1 MFERFTDK
9 GRKIII
15 LAREEAER
23 HQNDYLGTEHLVLA
37 ILRESDGIALM
48 ILKKMGLSTEQIRL
62 EIERN
67 LPGGGTTMTF
77 GEIPFSPRVKK
88 VIEYGVEEA
97 RLLGHNHIGSE
108 HLLLGLLRE
117 EEGIGGKILRSLGA
131 NLLTARQLTVTFLRK
146 SAPRERDR
154 KSNTP
159 ALDEFGRD
167 LTQMAQ
173 EGQLDPVIGRADE
186 IERVLQILSR
196 RTKNNPVLIG
206 ESGVGKT
213 AIVEGL
219 AQRIVQSEVPDNLLS
234 RRVIA
239 LDLGSLVAGTK
250 YRGQFEERLK
260 VVMKEIVQAGNI
272 IIFIDELHTLVGAG
286 AAEGSIDASN
296 MLKPAL
302 SRGEIQ
308 CIGATTLD
316 EYRKH
321 IEKDGALKRRFQP
334 IYVQPPSLDE
344 TVRIIQ
350 GLRDR
355 YEEHHGV
362 EITEDAIVEAVKLSD
377 RYITDRFLPDKA
389 IDLIDETGSRA
400 KLQTYALPSELKAME
415 QELKK
420 VSRDKELAIS
430 MQNFEEAVR
439 HREEEERLRK
449 LLEESK
455 REWKKNQEKQKPTI
469 GKEDVAY
476 VVSKMT
482 GIPLFKL
489 EEEESNKLLRM
500 EEFLHKRV
508 VGQNEAISAVCR
520 AIRRSRAGLKE
531 AKKPIGSFIFLG
543 PTGVGKT
550 ELARTLAE
558 FLFNTEDA
566 LIRIDMSEYQE
577 KFTSSRLFGAPP
589 GYVGYEEGGQLTER
603 VRRRPYS
610 VVLFDE
616 IEKAH
621 PDVFN
626 LLLQVLDDGVLTDS
640 LGRKVDFKN
649 TVVIMT
655 SNIGTKMIQKG
666 VSLGFQS
673 TDAEQDRHKKEE
685 VLGELRRQFSPEF
698 LNRIDEIVV
707 FHQLDKTH
715 LTSILDILLRELNLR
730 LVDKGVE
737 IEVEDEVKAW
747 LIKEG
752 YEPLYGARPMR
763 RTIQRAIGD
772 PLSEEMIKG
781 RFKESRKIKVVLRDG
796 APTFIEQDSNKRV
809 THHCATLVSM
819 RTRVALFFACKLDD
833 VHNRFSPRSHTRH
846 RNILRR
852 NRCGGD
858 RCGWIRSLKYRGFT
872 ACRPR
877 ALWWCRAGTR
887 LSRPY

>member
-37 ILRESDGIALM
+37 ILRETDGIALM

-154 KSNTP
+154 KSNPP

-167 LTQMAQ
+167 LTQLAQ

-186 IERVLQILSR
+186 IERILQIPSR
-196 RTKNNPVLIG
+196 RSKNNPVLIG

-219 AQRIVQSEVPDNLLS
+219 AQRIIASEVPDNLLS

-334 IYVQPPSLDE
+334 IHVQPPSTDE

-362 EITEDAIVEAVKLSD
+362 EITEDAIVEAVKLAD

-400 KLQTYALPSELKAME
+400 KLQTYALPTELKALE

-420 VSRDKELAIS
+420 ISRDKELAIS

-449 LLEESK
+449 LLDESK
-455 REWKKNQEKQKPTI
+455 REWKKNQEKHKPTI
-469 GKEDVAY
+469 GKEEVAY

-508 VGQNEAISAVCR
+508 IGQNEAISAVAR

-558 FLFNTEDA
+558 FLFNSEDA

-589 GYVGYEEGGQLTER
+589 GYVGYEEGGQLTEK

-626 LLLQVLDDGVLTDS
+626 VLLQVLDDGVLTDS

-655 SNIGTKMIQKG
+655 SNIGTKLIQKG
-666 VSLGFQS
+666 VSLGFQN
-673 TDAEQDRHKKEE
+673 DEKGGQALRKKDE
-685 VLGELRRQFSPEF
+685 VMGELKRSFSPEF
-698 LNRIDEIVV
+698 LNRIDEIVI
-707 FHQLDKTH
+707 FHSLEKEH
-715 LTSILDILLRELNLR
+715 LIHILDILLHELNLR
-730 LVDKGVE
+730 LIDKSVS
-737 IEVEDEVKAW
+737 IEVDDEVKQW

-763 RTIQRAIGD
+763 RIIQRAIGD
-772 PLSEEMIKG
+772 PLSEELIKG
-781 RFKESRKIKVVLRDG
+781 RFKENRKIKVVLRDG
-796 APTFIEQDSNKRV
+796 APAFIEQE
-809 THHCATLVSM
+809 AM
-819 RTRVALFFACKLDD
+819 
-833 VHNRFSPRSHTRH
+833 
-846 RNILRR
+846 
-852 NRCGGD
+852 
-858 RCGWIRSLKYRGFT
+858 
-872 ACRPR
+872 
-877 ALWWCRAGTR
+877 AGV
-887 LSRPY
+887 

>member
-167 LTQMAQ
+167 LTQLAQ

-196 RTKNNPVLIG
+196 RSKNNPVLIG

-334 IYVQPPSLDE
+334 IHVQPPNLDE

-362 EITEDAIVEAVKLSD
+362 EITEDAIIEAVKLSD

-420 VSRDKELAIS
+420 VSREKELSIS

-449 LLEESK
+449 LLDESK
-455 REWKKNQEKQKPTI
+455 REWKKNQEKNKPVI

-482 GIPLFKL
+482 GSPLFKL

-508 VGQNEAISAVCR
+508 VGQNEAISAVAR

-531 AKKPIGSFIFLG
+531 ARKPIGSFIFLG

-558 FLFNTEDA
+558 FLFNSEDA
-566 LIRIDMSEYQE
+566 LIRVDMSEYQE

-589 GYVGYEEGGQLTER
+589 GYVGYEEGGQLTEK

-626 LLLQVLDDGVLTDS
+626 VLLQVLDDGVLTDS

-673 TDAEQDRHKKEE
+673 TESEAARRKKEE
-685 VLGELRRQFSPEF
+685 VLGELRKSFSPEF
-698 LNRIDEIVV
+698 LNRIDEIVI
-707 FHQLDKTH
+707 FHQLEKEQ
-715 LTSILDILLRELNLR
+715 LYSILDILLRELNLR
-730 LVDKGVE
+730 LLDKGIE
-737 IEVEDEVKAW
+737 IEVDDEVKQW

-763 RTIQRAIGD
+763 RAIQRAIGD
-772 PLSEEMIKG
+772 PLSDELIRG
-781 RFKESRKIKVVLRDG
+781 RFKESRKVKVVLRDG
-796 APTFIEQDSNKRV
+796 APTFIEQE
-809 THHCATLVSM
+809 
-819 RTRVALFFACKLDD
+819 AL
-833 VHNRFSPRSHTRH
+833 
-846 RNILRR
+846 
-852 NRCGGD
+852 
-858 RCGWIRSLKYRGFT
+858 
-872 ACRPR
+872 
-877 ALWWCRAGTR
+877 AGV
-887 LSRPY
+887 

>member
-37 ILRESDGIALM
+37 VLREGDGIALSV
-48 ILKKMGLSTEQIRL
+48 LKKMGLSAEQVKL

-67 LPGGGTTMTF
+67 LPGGSNTMTF
-77 GEIPFSPRVKK
+77 GEIPFTPRVKK
-88 VIEYGVEEA
+88 VIEYAVEEA
-97 RLLGHNHIGSE
+97 RLLGHSYIGSE

-131 NLLTARQLTVTFLRK
+131 NLLTARQLTVNLLKK
-146 SAPRERDR
+146 SAPREKDK

-167 LTQMAQ
+167 LTQLAT
-173 EGQLDPVIGRADE
+173 ENGLDPVIGRGDE
-186 IERVLQILSR
+186 IERVLQILTR

-219 AQRIVQSEVPDNLLS
+219 AQRIVASEVPDNLLN

-260 VVMKEIVQAGNI
+260 VVMKEIVQAGNV

-302 SRGEIQ
+302 ARGEIQ

-316 EYRKH
+316 EYRKY
-321 IEKDGALKRRFQP
+321 IERDGALKRRFQP
-334 IYVQPPSLDE
+334 IYVQPPTVDE
-344 TVRIIQ
+344 TVRIIK

-355 YEEHHGV
+355 YEDHHGV
-362 EITEDAIVEAVKLSD
+362 EITETAISEAVRLSD
-377 RYITDRFLPDKA
+377 RYISDRFLPDKA
-389 IDLIDETGSRA
+389 IDVIDEAGSRA
-400 KLQTYALPSELKAME
+400 KLQSYSLPEELKAME

-420 VSRDKELAIS
+420 VSREKELSIKI
-430 MQNFEEAVR
+430 QNFEEAVKM
-439 HREEEERLRK
+439 REEEERLKK

-455 REWKKNQEKQKPTI
+455 REWKSTQEKHKPTI
-469 GKEDVAY
+469 DKEEVAY

-482 GIPLFKL
+482 GIPLYKL
-489 EEEESNKLLRM
+489 EEEESKKLIHM
-500 EEFLHKRV
+500 EQGLHERV
-508 VGQNEAISAVCR
+508 VGQDEAIGAVSR
-520 AIRRSRAGLKE
+520 AIRRARAGLKGE
-531 AKKPIGSFIFLG
+531 KRPVGSFIFLG

-550 ELARTLAE
+550 ELAKALAE
-558 FLFNTEDA
+558 FLFDDEEA
-566 LIRIDMSEYQE
+566 LIRIDMSEYME
-577 KFTSSRLFGAPP
+577 KFSSSRLMGAPP
-589 GYVGYEEGGQLTER
+589 GYVGYEEGGQLTEK

-621 PDVFN
+621 PDLFN
-626 LLLQVLDDGVLTDS
+626 VLLQVLDDGCLTDS

-649 TVVIMT
+649 TVLIMT
-655 SNIGTKMIQKG
+655 SNIGARLIDKG
-666 VSLGFQS
+666 ISLGFQKG
-673 TDAEQDRHKKEE
+673 DEGDRIQKMKEDI
-685 VLGELRRQFSPEF
+685 LGELKRTFNPEF
-698 LNRIDEIVV
+698 LNRIDDIVV
-707 FHQLDKTH
+707 FHPLDQNHLSQIIDNLIRDLNRRLADRGVQL
-715 LTSILDILLRELNLR
+715 
-730 LVDKGVE
+730 E
-737 IEVEDEVKAW
+737 ITGDVKNW

-752 YEPLYGARPMR
+752 YQPAYGARPMR
-763 RTIQRAIGD
+763 RAIQKNIED
-772 PLSEEMIKG
+772 PLSEELIKG
-781 RFKESRKIKVVLRDG
+781 RFKDIKRVKVVLRDNI
-796 APTFIEQDSNKRV
+796 PTLMEEE
-809 THHCATLVSM
+809 
-819 RTRVALFFACKLDD
+819 AL
-833 VHNRFSPRSHTRH
+833 
-846 RNILRR
+846 
-852 NRCGGD
+852 
-858 RCGWIRSLKYRGFT
+858 
-872 ACRPR
+872 
-877 ALWWCRAGTR
+877 AGV
-887 LSRPY
+887 

>member
-167 LTQMAQ
+167 LTQLAQ

-196 RTKNNPVLIG
+196 RSKNNPVLIG

-334 IYVQPPSLDE
+334 IHVQPPNLDE

-362 EITEDAIVEAVKLSD
+362 EITEDAIIEAVKLSD

-420 VSRDKELAIS
+420 VSREKELSIS

-449 LLEESK
+449 LLDESK
-455 REWKKNQEKQKPTI
+455 REWKKNQEKSKPVI

-508 VGQNEAISAVCR
+508 VGQNEAISAVAR

-531 AKKPIGSFIFLG
+531 ARKPIGSFIFLG

-558 FLFNTEDA
+558 FLFNSEDA
-566 LIRIDMSEYQE
+566 LIRVDMSEYQE

-589 GYVGYEEGGQLTER
+589 GYVGYEEGGQLTEK

-626 LLLQVLDDGVLTDS
+626 VLLQVLDDGVLTDS

-673 TDAEQDRHKKEE
+673 TEGEAARRKKEE
-685 VLGELRRQFSPEF
+685 VLGELRKAFSPEF
-698 LNRIDEIVV
+698 LNRIDEIVI
-707 FHQLDKTH
+707 FHQLEKEQ
-715 LTSILDILLRELNLR
+715 LYSILDILLHELNLR
-730 LVDKGVE
+730 LMDKGIE
-737 IEVEDEVKAW
+737 IEVDDEVKQW

-763 RTIQRAIGD
+763 RAIQRAIGD
-772 PLSEEMIKG
+772 PLSDELIRG
-781 RFKESRKIKVVLRDG
+781 RFKESRKVKVVLRDG
-796 APTFIEQDSNKRV
+796 APTFIEQE
-809 THHCATLVSM
+809 AM
-819 RTRVALFFACKLDD
+819 
-833 VHNRFSPRSHTRH
+833 
-846 RNILRR
+846 
-852 NRCGGD
+852 
-858 RCGWIRSLKYRGFT
+858 
-872 ACRPR
+872 
-877 ALWWCRAGTR
+877 AGV
-887 LSRPY
+887 

>member
-131 NLLTARQLTVTFLRK
+131 HLLTARQLTVTFLRK

-167 LTQMAQ
+167 LTQLAQ
-173 EGQLDPVIGRADE
+173 EGQLDPVIGRMDE

-219 AQRIVQSEVPDNLLS
+219 AQRIVASEVPDNLLS

-286 AAEGSIDASN
+286 AAEGSIDTSN

-334 IYVQPPSLDE
+334 IYVQPPSVEE

-400 KLQTYALPSELKAME
+400 KLQTYALPSELKALE

-420 VSRDKELAIS
+420 ISREKELAIS
-430 MQNFEEAVR
+430 MQNFEEA
-439 HREEEERLRK
+439 
-449 LLEESK
+449 K
-455 REWKKNQEKQKPTI
+455 REWKKNQEKHKPTI
-469 GKEDVAY
+469 GKEEVAY

-621 PDVFN
+621 
-626 LLLQVLDDGVLTDS
+626 
-640 LGRKVDFKN
+640 
-649 TVVIMT
+649 
-655 SNIGTKMIQKG
+655 
-666 VSLGFQS
+666 
-673 TDAEQDRHKKEE
+673 
-685 VLGELRRQFSPEF
+685 
-698 LNRIDEIVV
+698 
-707 FHQLDKTH
+707 
-715 LTSILDILLRELNLR
+715 
-730 LVDKGVE
+730 
-737 IEVEDEVKAW
+737 
-747 LIKEG
+747 
-752 YEPLYGARPMR
+752 
-763 RTIQRAIGD
+763 
-772 PLSEEMIKG
+772 
-781 RFKESRKIKVVLRDG
+781 
-796 APTFIEQDSNKRV
+796 
-809 THHCATLVSM
+809 
-819 RTRVALFFACKLDD
+819 
-833 VHNRFSPRSHTRH
+833 
-846 RNILRR
+846 
-852 NRCGGD
+852 
-858 RCGWIRSLKYRGFT
+858 
-872 ACRPR
+872 
-877 ALWWCRAGTR
+877 
-887 LSRPY
+887 

>member
-37 ILRESDGIALM
+37 ILRETDGIALM

-167 LTQMAQ
+167 LTQLAQ

-196 RTKNNPVLIG
+196 RSKNNPVLIG

-219 AQRIVQSEVPDNLLS
+219 AQRIIASEVPDNLLS

-334 IYVQPPSLDE
+334 IHVQPPSTDE

-350 GLRDR
+350 GLRER
-355 YEEHHGV
+355 YAERHGV
-362 EITEDAIVEAVKLSD
+362 EITEDAIVEAVKLAD

-400 KLQTYALPSELKAME
+400 KLQTYALPTELKALE

-420 VSRDKELAIS
+420 ISRDKELAIS

-449 LLEESK
+449 LLDESK
-455 REWKKNQEKQKPTI
+455 REWKKNQEKHKPTI
-469 GKEDVAY
+469 GKEEVAY

-508 VGQNEAISAVCR
+508 IGQNEAISAVAR

-558 FLFNTEDA
+558 FLFNSEDA

-589 GYVGYEEGGQLTER
+589 GYVGYEEGGQLTEK

-626 LLLQVLDDGVLTDS
+626 VLLQVLDDGVLTDS

-666 VSLGFQS
+666 VSLGFQN
-673 TDAEQDRHKKEE
+673 DEKGGQALRRKED
-685 VLGELRRQFSPEF
+685 VMGELKRSFSPEF
-698 LNRIDEIVV
+698 LNRIDEIVI
-707 FHQLDKTH
+707 FHSLEKEH
-715 LTSILDILLRELNLR
+715 LIHILDILLHELNLR
-730 LVDKGVE
+730 LIDKSVS
-737 IEVEDEVKAW
+737 IEVDDEVKQW

-763 RTIQRAIGD
+763 RIIQRAIGD
-772 PLSEEMIKG
+772 PLSEELIKG
-781 RFKESRKIKVVLRDG
+781 RFKENRKIKVVLRDG
-796 APTFIEQDSNKRV
+796 APAFIEQE
-809 THHCATLVSM
+809 AM
-819 RTRVALFFACKLDD
+819 
-833 VHNRFSPRSHTRH
+833 
-846 RNILRR
+846 
-852 NRCGGD
+852 
-858 RCGWIRSLKYRGFT
+858 
-872 ACRPR
+872 
-877 ALWWCRAGTR
+877 AGV
-887 LSRPY
+887 

>member
-334 IYVQPPSLDE
+334 IHVQPPSMDE
-344 TVRIIQ
+344 AVLIIQ

-362 EITEDAIVEAVKLSD
+362 EISGDAIVEAVKLSD

-449 LLEESK
+449 LLDESK
-455 REWKKNQEKQKPTI
+455 REWKKSQEKNKPTI

-489 EEEESNKLLRM
+489 EEEESNKLLHM
-500 EEFLHKRV
+500 EDFLHKRV
-508 VGQNEAISAVCR
+508 IGQNEAISAVSR
-520 AIRRSRAGLKE
+520 AIRRSRAGLKD
-531 AKKPIGSFIFLG
+531 AKKPIGSFIFMG

-550 ELARTLAE
+550 ELARTVAE
-558 FLFNTEDA
+558 FLFNSEDA
-566 LIRIDMSEYQE
+566 LIRVDMSEYQE

-589 GYVGYEEGGQLTER
+589 GYVGYEEGGQLTEK

-626 LLLQVLDDGVLTDS
+626 VLLQVLDDGVLTDS

-649 TVVIMT
+649 TVIIMT

-673 TDAEQDRHKKEE
+673 TEGEQARRKKDE
-685 VLGELRRQFSPEF
+685 VMGELRRSFSPEF
-698 LNRIDEIVV
+698 LNRIDEVV
-707 FHQLDKTH
+707 IFHQLEKEQ
-715 LTSILDILLRELNLR
+715 LYIILDILVRELNSR
-730 LVDKGVE
+730 LVEKGVE
-737 IEVEDEVKAW
+737 IELDDEVKQW

-772 PLSEEMIKG
+772 PLSDDLIRG
-781 RFKESRKIKVVLRDG
+781 RFKDSRKIKVVLRDG
-796 APTFIEQDSNKRV
+796 APTFIEQETMASV
-809 THHCATLVSM
+809 
-819 RTRVALFFACKLDD
+819 
-833 VHNRFSPRSHTRH
+833 
-846 RNILRR
+846 
-852 NRCGGD
+852 
-858 RCGWIRSLKYRGFT
+858 
-872 ACRPR
+872 
-877 ALWWCRAGTR
+877 
-887 LSRPY
+887 

>member
-48 ILKKMGLSTEQIRL
+48 IIKKMGLSSEQIRL

-88 VIEYGVEEA
+88 VIEYAVEEA

-173 EGQLDPVIGRADE
+173 EGQLDPVIGRSDE

-219 AQRIVQSEVPDNLLS
+219 AQRIVASEVPDNLLS

-260 VVMKEIVQAGNI
+260 VVMKEIVQAGNV

-334 IYVQPPSLDE
+334 IYVQPPSIDE
-344 TVRIIQ
+344 TIRIIQ

-362 EITEDAIVEAVKLSD
+362 EITEEAIVEAVKLSD

-400 KLQTYALPSELKAME
+400 KLQTYALPSELKALE

-420 VSRDKELAIS
+420 VAREKELAIS
-430 MQNFEEAVR
+430 LQNFEEAVKY
-439 HREEEERLRK
+439 REEEERLRK
-449 LLEESK
+449 LLDESK
-455 REWKKNQEKQKPTI
+455 REWKKNQEKNKPVI
-469 GKEDVAY
+469 GKEDVSY

-489 EEEESNKLLRM
+489 EEEESQKLLHM
-500 EEFLHKRV
+500 EDFLHKRV
-508 VGQNEAISAVCR
+508 VGQDEAISAVCR

-531 AKKPIGSFIFLG
+531 TKKPIGSFIFLG

-550 ELARTLAE
+550 ELARALAE

-621 PDVFN
+621 PDIFN
-626 LLLQVLDDGVLTDS
+626 ILLQVLDDGVLTDS

-649 TVVIMT
+649 TLVIMT
-655 SNIGTKMIQKG
+655 SNLGTKLIQKG
-666 VSLGFQS
+666 VSLGFQKADS
-673 TDAEQDRHKKEE
+673 SERDRRVKDD
-685 VLGELRRQFSPEF
+685 VLAELRRNFSPEF

-707 FHQLDKTH
+707 FHPLEKEH
-715 LTSILDILLRELNLR
+715 LLSIVDILLKELNAR
-730 LVDKGVE
+730 LLEKGVQLDVDE
-737 IEVEDEVKAW
+737 EVKLW
-747 LIKEG
+747 LLTEG
-752 YEPLYGARPMR
+752 YQPLYGARPMR
-763 RTIQRAIGD
+763 RMLQKAIGD
-772 PLSEEMIKG
+772 PLSEELIRG
-781 RFKESRKIKVVLRDG
+781 RFKDARRIKVVLRDG
-796 APTFIEQDSNKRV
+796 LPGFIEQE
-809 THHCATLVSM
+809 AM
-819 RTRVALFFACKLDD
+819 
-833 VHNRFSPRSHTRH
+833 
-846 RNILRR
+846 
-852 NRCGGD
+852 
-858 RCGWIRSLKYRGFT
+858 
-872 ACRPR
+872 
-877 ALWWCRAGTR
+877 AGV
-887 LSRPY
+887 

>member
-167 LTQMAQ
+167 LTQLAQ

-196 RTKNNPVLIG
+196 RSKNNPVLIG

-334 IYVQPPSLDE
+334 IHVQPPSIDE
-344 TVRIIQ
+344 TIQIIH

-420 VSRDKELAIS
+420 VSREKELSIS

-449 LLEESK
+449 LLDESK
-455 REWKKNQEKQKPTI
+455 REWKKNQEKNKPVI

-508 VGQNEAISAVCR
+508 IGQNEAISAVAR

-531 AKKPIGSFIFLG
+531 TKKPIGSFIFMG

-558 FLFNTEDA
+558 FLFNSEDA
-566 LIRIDMSEYQE
+566 LIRVDMSEYQE

-589 GYVGYEEGGQLTER
+589 GYVGYEEGGQLTEK

-626 LLLQVLDDGVLTDS
+626 VLLQVLDDGVLTDS

-655 SNIGTKMIQKG
+655 SNIGTKNIQKG

-673 TDAEQDRHKKEE
+673 TEGEAARRKKEE
-685 VLGELRRQFSPEF
+685 VIGELRKSFSPEF
-698 LNRIDEIVV
+698 LNRIDEIVI
-707 FHQLDKTH
+707 FHQLEKEQ
-715 LTSILDILLRELNLR
+715 LYSILDILIRELNLR
-730 LVDKGVE
+730 LLEKGIE
-737 IEVEDEVKAW
+737 IEVDDAVKQW

-763 RTIQRAIGD
+763 RAIQRAIGD
-772 PLSEEMIKG
+772 PLSDELIRG
-781 RFKESRKIKVVLRDG
+781 RFKDSRKVKVVLRDG
-796 APTFIEQDSNKRV
+796 APAFVEQE
-809 THHCATLVSM
+809 AM
-819 RTRVALFFACKLDD
+819 
-833 VHNRFSPRSHTRH
+833 
-846 RNILRR
+846 
-852 NRCGGD
+852 
-858 RCGWIRSLKYRGFT
+858 
-872 ACRPR
+872 
-877 ALWWCRAGTR
+877 AGV
-887 LSRPY
+887 

>member
-37 ILRESDGIALM
+37 ILRETDGIALM

-167 LTQMAQ
+167 LTQLAQ

-196 RTKNNPVLIG
+196 RSKNNPVLIG

-219 AQRIVQSEVPDNLLS
+219 AQRIIASEVPDNLLS

-334 IYVQPPSLDE
+334 IHVQPPSTDE

-362 EITEDAIVEAVKLSD
+362 EITEDAIVEAVKLAD

-400 KLQTYALPSELKAME
+400 KLQTYALPTELKALE

-420 VSRDKELAIS
+420 ISRDKELAIS

-449 LLEESK
+449 LLDESK
-455 REWKKNQEKQKPTI
+455 REWKKNQEKHKPTI
-469 GKEDVAY
+469 GKEEVAY

-508 VGQNEAISAVCR
+508 IGQNEAISAVAR

-558 FLFNTEDA
+558 FLFNSEDA

-589 GYVGYEEGGQLTER
+589 GYVGYEEGGQLTEK

-626 LLLQVLDDGVLTDS
+626 VLLQVLDDGVLTDS

-666 VSLGFQS
+666 VSLGFQN
-673 TDAEQDRHKKEE
+673 DEKGGQALRRKED
-685 VLGELRRQFSPEF
+685 VMGELKRSFSPEF
-698 LNRIDEIVV
+698 LNRIDEIVI
-707 FHQLDKTH
+707 FHSLEKEH
-715 LTSILDILLRELNLR
+715 LIHILDILLHELNLR
-730 LVDKGVE
+730 LIDKSVS
-737 IEVEDEVKAW
+737 IEVDDEVKQW

-763 RTIQRAIGD
+763 RIIQRAIGD
-772 PLSEEMIKG
+772 PLSEELIKG
-781 RFKESRKIKVVLRDG
+781 RFKEDRKIKVVLRDG
-796 APTFIEQDSNKRV
+796 APAFIEQE
-809 THHCATLVSM
+809 AM
-819 RTRVALFFACKLDD
+819 
-833 VHNRFSPRSHTRH
+833 
-846 RNILRR
+846 
-852 NRCGGD
+852 
-858 RCGWIRSLKYRGFT
+858 
-872 ACRPR
+872 
-877 ALWWCRAGTR
+877 AGV
-887 LSRPY
+887 

>member
-1 MFERFTDK
+1 MFERFTDR

-37 ILRESDGIALM
+37 ILRESDGIALT
-48 ILKKMGLSTEQIRL
+48 IVKKMALSPEQIRL

-67 LPGGGTTMTF
+67 LPSGGTTVTF

-117 EEGIGGKILRSLGA
+117 EEGIGGKVLRSLGG

-146 SAPRERDR
+146 SGTRDR
-154 KSNTP
+154 DKKSGTP

-167 LTQMAQ
+167 LTQLAQ
-173 EGQLDPVIGRADE
+173 ESMLDPVIGRGDE

-196 RTKNNPVLIG
+196 RSKNNPALIG

-219 AQRIVQSEVPDNLLS
+219 AQRIISLDVPDNLLN

-260 VVMKEIVQAGNI
+260 VVMKEIAQAGNVI
-272 IIFIDELHTLVGAG
+272 LFIDELHTLVGAG
-286 AAEGSIDASN
+286 AAEGSIDAAN

-334 IYVQPPSLDE
+334 IYVNPPSMEE
-344 TVRIIQ
+344 TIKIIK
-350 GLRDR
+350 GLKDR
-355 YEEHHGV
+355 FEEHHGV
-362 EITEDAIVEAVKLSD
+362 EISDDAVTESVKLAD

-400 KLQTYALPSELKAME
+400 KLQSYSLPPELKSLE
-415 QELKK
+415 QKLKQ
-420 VSRDKELAIS
+420 VAREKEDAIGS
-430 MQNFEEAVR
+430 QSFEDAVKF
-439 HREEEERLRK
+439 REEEERLRK
-449 LLEESK
+449 LLEDAK
-455 REWKKNQEKQKPTI
+455 HDWKKNQEQHKPVI
-469 GKEDVAY
+469 GAEEVSF
-476 VVSKMT
+476 VVSKIT

-489 EEEESNKLLRM
+489 EEEESEKLLHT
-500 EEFLHKRV
+500 EDFLHKRI
-508 VGQNEAISAVCR
+508 VGQDEAISAVCR

-531 AKKPIGSFIFLG
+531 ARKPIGSFIFLG

-550 ELARTLAE
+550 ELARALAE
-558 FLFNTEDA
+558 FLFNSEDA

-589 GYVGYEEGGQLTER
+589 GYVGYEEGGQLTEK

-621 PDVFN
+621 PDIFN
-626 LLLQVLDDGVLTDS
+626 VLLQVLDDGLLTDS

-649 TVVIMT
+649 TILVMT
-655 SNIGTKMIQKG
+655 SNLGTKLIQKG

-673 TDAEQDRHKKEE
+673 SEE
-685 VLGELRRQFSPEF
+685 ADTNKRIRNDILDELKRNFSPEF
-698 LNRIDEIVV
+698 LNRIDEFVV
-707 FHQLDKTH
+707 FHPLEKEH
-715 LTSILDILLRELNLR
+715 LLNIVDIMIRELNER
-730 LVDKGVE
+730 LAERDVTLQIGD
-737 IEVEDEVKAW
+737 DVKQW

-752 YEPLYGARPMR
+752 YQPQYGARPMR
-763 RTIQRAIGD
+763 RTIQKLLGD
-772 PLSEEMIKG
+772 PLSDELIKG
-781 RFKESRKIKVVLRDG
+781 RFKETRKIKVVL
-796 APTFIEQDSNKRV
+796 
-809 THHCATLVSM
+809 
-819 RTRVALFFACKLDD
+819 LDD
-833 VHNRFSPRSHTRH
+833 APVFVEEE
-846 RNILRR
+846 
-852 NRCGGD
+852 
-858 RCGWIRSLKYRGFT
+858 
-872 ACRPR
+872 AM
-877 ALWWCRAGTR
+877 AGV
-887 LSRPY
+887 